1 VGAARQV
8 GPPIPLGT
16 TERQIELDRARP
28 HMHVRPGHPGQVAV
42 LRSGE
47 VQVWD
52 VPLGRLVA
60 VIPAPPLLGTLDA
73 GGSPIAFDASGGR
86 LAVLGSDRTL
96 QLWDVDSRTQVRS
109 PIPAPTISDLVGF
122 DADGYLAVVRDVP
135 SATHQSLAFI
145 DTDPDAGFES
155 GVVEIDN
162 VIGSAYPS
170 YLSDDRR
177 FAPLLFS
184 LEGRVLDLPVTA
196 QGWRDG
202 LCSVVDR
209 PFTPGERQLLPEGT
223 TTEPACR

>member
-1 VGAARQV
+1 
-8 GPPIPLGT
+8 
-16 TERQIELDRARP
+16 
-28 HMHVRPGHPGQVAV
+28 MHLRPGHPGQVAV
-42 LRSGE
+42 VQTGE

-60 VIPAPPLLGTLDA
+60 VIPAAPLLGTLDA
-73 GGSPIAFDASGGR
+73 GGSPIAFDASGDR

-96 QLWDVDSRTQVRS
+96 QLWDVDSRTQARS

-135 SATHQSLAFI
+135 SPTQQSLAFI
-145 DTDPDAGFES
+145 DTGPDAGFES

-162 VIGSAYPS
+162 VIGSAYPFR
-170 YLSDDRR
+170 LSDDRR
-177 FAPLLFS
+177 SAPLLFP

-209 PFTPGERQLLPEGT
+209 PFAAGEQQLLPEGT
-223 TTEPACR
+223 TIESACR